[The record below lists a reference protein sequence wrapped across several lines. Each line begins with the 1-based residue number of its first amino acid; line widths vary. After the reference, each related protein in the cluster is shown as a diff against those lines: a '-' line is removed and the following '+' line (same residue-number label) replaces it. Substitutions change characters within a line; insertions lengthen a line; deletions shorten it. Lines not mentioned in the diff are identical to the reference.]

1 MELVVT
7 IIGFGN
13 IGKTI
18 GSLLIQYKKAQLH
31 INVIDAKEAVKG
43 AIWDLQHGSQLDAK
57 QRWYFNNQALF
68 QSSDFIFHCA
78 GASVPKG
85 KNRGVTRQAS
95 GRITEQVFAK
105 YKPTKEPFIIVVANP
120 VEIVTYITQ
129 KVTQL
134 PKERIVGTGTML
146 DSARLNHEIQQEDS
160 SFTEAHAV
168 ILGEHGTEAFVS
180 EYWSRINDV
189 SISKELSPENQ
200 ERHLNKV
207 KQSAERIKLLQR
219 HTKYGVSYCALKIFE
234 ALQSKKAVRYPVSTF
249 LPRSFMEKLDCG
261 SITLSLY
268 SEISERG
275 VYPVLKYQPKEKEFT
290 LLKIAADDIQR
301 NIPRRFR

>member
-18 GSLLIQYKKAQLH
+18 GSLLVQYKKAHLH
-31 INVIDAKEAVKG
+31 INVMDAKDTVEG

-57 QRWYFNNQALF
+57 HKWYFNNQALF
-68 QSSDFIFHCA
+68 ESSDFIFHCA

-95 GRITEQVFAK
+95 GRITEQVFAN
-105 YKPTKEPFIIVVANP
+105 YQPTKEPFIIVVANP

-146 DSARLNHEIQQEDS
+146 DTARLNHAIQSENPLMS
-160 SFTEAHAV
+160 KPNAV
-168 ILGEHGTEAFVS
+168 VIGEHGTEAFIS

-189 SISKELSPENQ
+189 PISTELNHEVQ
-200 ERHLNKV
+200 QDYLNSV
-207 KQSAERIKLLQR
+207 KRSAERIKLLQR
-219 HTKYGVSYCALKIFE
+219 HTKYGVSYCALKLFD
-234 ALQSKKAVRYPVSTF
+234 ALQSKKVVRYPVSTF
-249 LPRSFMEKLDCG
+249 LPSIFMEKLEC
-261 SITLSLY
+261 SSVTLSLY

-275 VYPVLKYQPKEKEFT
+275 VFPVLKYEPHQKEFD
-290 LLKIAADDIQR
+290 LLKIAANDIQK
-301 NIPRRFR
+301 NIPRRFV